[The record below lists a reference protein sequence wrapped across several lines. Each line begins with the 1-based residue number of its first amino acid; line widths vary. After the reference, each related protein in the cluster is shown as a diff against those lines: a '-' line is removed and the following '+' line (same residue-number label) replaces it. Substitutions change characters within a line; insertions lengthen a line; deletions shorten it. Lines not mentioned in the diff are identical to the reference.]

1 MNIWEDRLIEE
12 HKELKIKHND
22 LAVFLLNVENASA
35 LKTIDWNLLCN
46 QRDIMEAYIGIL
58 ETRMTNLGIKIEE

>member
-1 MNIWEDRLIEE
+1 MNTWKERLIET

-22 LAVFLLNVENASA
+22 LAIFLLNVENAEA
-35 LKTIDWNLLCN
+35 IEVIEWNLLCN

-58 ETRMTNLGIKIEE
+58 ETRMTNLEIRLND